1 MLELSPE
8 ALEKLDPLFLI
19 VSVVM
24 GGMIGSFL
32 NVCIYRWP
40 AGLSVV
46 KPGSRCPKCE
56 TPITWRD
63 NIPVLSWMILGAKCR
78 HCKNPI
84 SWRYPL
90 VEAITAALFL
100 GVYLKY
106 GFSIASPVYMIL
118 AASLVV
124 VTFVD
129 LDDMTIPN
137 EITMPGIPI
146 GLALSVFA
154 MMVEGTEL
162 LLDNPIMSIAGVF
175 LGGGIL
181 YALDILSMVV
191 FKKRGMGFGDVK
203 LLAMLGAFFG
213 VKGVVLIIFLSAF
226 FGSVI
231 GIAAIAISRQQKV
244 ITDDDGKENVGHYL
258 PFGPFIVLGGLIY
271 MFVGPQI
278 VDMYLEYMKVPG
290 AI

>member
-1 MLELSPE
+1 MLDLPPDS
-8 ALEKLDPLFLI
+8 LEKLDTLFLV
-19 VSVVM
+19 VSGVM
-24 GGMIGSFL
+24 GAMIGSFL
-32 NVCIYRWP
+32 NVCIYRLP

-63 NIPVLSWMILGAKCR
+63 NIPIISWLILGAKCR

-100 GVYLKY
+100 GVYLKF
-106 GFSIASPVYMIL
+106 GMTIASPVYMIL

-137 EITMPGIPI
+137 EITMPGMPI
-146 GLALSVFA
+146 GLGLSVVA
-154 MMVEGTEL
+154 MMVEGSGL
-162 LLDNPIMSIAGVF
+162 ILDDPIMSIAGLF
-175 LGGGIL
+175 LGGGLL
-181 YALDILSMVV
+181 YALDWISLWV

-213 VKGVVLIIFLSAF
+213 VKGVVLIIVLASF
-226 FGSVI
+226 FGSII
-231 GIAAIAISRQQKV
+231 GISMILISRKQKV
-244 ITDDDGKENVGHYL
+244 ITDDDGEENVGYYL
-258 PFGPFIVLGGLIY
+258 PFGPYIVLGGLVY
-271 MFVGPQI
+271 MFVGPKI
-278 VDMYLEYMKVPG
+278 VDMYIEFATVPG
-290 AI
+290 AM